1 MGPLE
6 TKISKLED
14 NIKFTTSQIEATQKM
29 LLRKEVTLMD
39 KNEKIFKMKNEVGH
53 LQKSNI
59 CTFQ

>member
-14 NIKFTTSQIEATQKM
+14 NITFTTSQIEATQKM

-39 KNEKIFKMKNEVGH
+39 KNEKIFKMKNEVSH

-59 CTFQ
+59 FTFL